1 MEDRT
6 QALKAAMEKTAG
18 FFGTVSA
25 AGKTIGSGLNSAKID
40 DVATA
45 AKLSG
50 GLAAAA
56 VIGGWGIKKVIDKIS
71 NDYKRKALLEDLI
84 LNDPILKQEDPNRV
98 KEYYATIYMAAPDIS
113 ADKSVVRELLR
124 TFVKFGRVD
133 INSINLLV
141 DTQQKY
147 IKGNEPG
154 KLPLGFK

>member
-6 QALKAAMEKTAG
+6 QALKAAMAKTAG
-18 FFGTVSA
+18 FFSTVSTV
-25 AGKTIGSGLNSAKID
+25 GKTIGGGFKSTNID
-40 DVATA
+40 EVATA

-56 VIGGWGIKKVIDKIS
+56 VIGGWGINKVINKIS
-71 NDYKRKALLEDLI
+71 NDFKRRALLEDLI

-113 ADKSVVRELLR
+113 ADKTVVRELLR

-147 IKGNEPG
+147 VKGNEPG
-154 KLPLGFK
+154 KLPLGL